1 MATPFRLFTA
11 SDMKTGKKLKNTTYD
26 IAVTGVAIALIEVC
40 KVTLMGLPNI
50 ELTSFW
56 IIMFTLIFGSK
67 ILFVIPAFILIEG
80 CMFGFGVWWVMY
92 LYAWPLLALFTWI
105 FRKQEHVL
113 FWSVLSG
120 FYGLFFGL
128 LCAIPYVVNG
138 AFSGGI
144 RSGLYAGFTW
154 WVAGI
159 PYDLLHC
166 GGNFVL
172 MLVLYYPVRNVFNR
186 VRKQFL

>member
-26 IAVTGVAIALIEVC
+26 IALTGVAIALIEVC

-120 FYGLFFGL
+120 FYGLFLDF
-128 LCAIPYVVNG
+128 CALYPMWST
-138 AFSGGI
+138 APSAEESAPASMPDLPGG
-144 RSGLYAGFTW
+144 W
-154 WVAGI
+154 
-159 PYDLLHC
+159 
-166 GGNFVL
+166 
-172 MLVLYYPVRNVFNR
+172 LVFPMICCTAEEILF
-186 VRKQFL
+186 